1 MIAAACHIHSTWSYD
16 GKWTIADLAAEF
28 SRRGY
33 RVLLTTEHDRG
44 FTEAR
49 RQEHRA
55 ACAAASNEKILVVPG
70 IEYSDAANRVHVL
83 VWGPVPFVGEEV
95 PTFEMLKAVKAAN
108 GVAVLAHPSRKE
120 MWKIFEPRWAEYL
133 LGIEVWNR
141 KTDGWAPS
149 RTARPLVEQTKAVP
163 FVGMDFHDRNQ
174 FFPLTMSLDIA
185 GEVTEASVVDCLRQ
199 RQCEAKAWDK
209 SLDSVSGGF
218 THLVLRSAE
227 TFRRSGASLYRSIKR
242 RRSGRR
248 TL

>member
-16 GKWTIADLAAEF
+16 GKWTIPALAAEF

-33 RVLLTTEHDRG
+33 QVLMTTEHDRG

-55 ACAAASNEKILVVPG
+55 ACAAASNDKILVLPG

-95 PTFEMLKAVKAAN
+95 PTFELLKAVKGAN

-120 MWKIFEPRWAEYL
+120 MWRIFEPKWADYL

-149 RTARPLVEQTKAVP
+149 QKALTLVEQTKVVP

-185 GEVTEASVVDCLRQ
+185 GTVSEESVVDCLRHRRCHAQ
-199 RQCEAKAWDK
+199 AWDK
-209 SLDSVSGGF
+209 SLASVSEGWMN
-218 THLVLRSAE
+218 LALRSAE
-227 TFRRSGASLYRSIKR
+227 KFRRSGATLYRSMKR
-242 RRSGRR
+242 RRSSRHSD
-248 TL
+248 